1 MEEQINQTERVQSE
15 FEEWVEGGCKKAE
28 DLIEESEKED

>member
-1 MEEQINQTERVQSE
+1 MEEQINQTVRVQSE
-15 FEEWVEGGCKKAE
+15 FEEWVECGCKKAE